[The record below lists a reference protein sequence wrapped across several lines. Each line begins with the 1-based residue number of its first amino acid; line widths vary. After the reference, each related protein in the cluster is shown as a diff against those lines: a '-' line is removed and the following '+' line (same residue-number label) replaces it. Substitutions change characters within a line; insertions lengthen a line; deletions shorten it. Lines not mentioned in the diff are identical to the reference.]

1 MVNSFANYYKNRLW
15 RNEVAVKKDMRR
27 KELKEQMRLE
37 ADRALEEAEKVESL
51 LDMMEEENKLV
62 MVEEG
67 DTDTTA
73 PPSGVSLIS
82 RSSTFPV

>member
-1 MVNSFANYYKNRLW
+1 
-15 RNEVAVKKDMRR
+15 MR
-27 KELKEQMRLE
+27 
-37 ADRALEEAEKVESL
+37 LEEAEKVESL
-51 LDMMEEENKLV
+51 LDMMQEENKMMVLEEV
-62 MVEEG
+62 EEVEEVEEG

>member
-1 MVNSFANYYKNRLW
+1 
-15 RNEVAVKKDMRR
+15 MR
-27 KELKEQMRLE
+27 
-37 ADRALEEAEKVESL
+37 LEEAEKVESL
-51 LDMMEEENKLV
+51 LDMMQEEDKMMVLEEV
-62 MVEEG
+62 EEVEEG